1 MVNSMYRGE
10 CVKYLIS
17 FFIILFLISGCS
29 NNTSFE
35 LLKFSV
41 KVGDGGEI
49 GVLDGEKTV
58 RVLES
63 KELTYNFVIKNT
75 GNRPIGGM
83 TADTMINA
91 KIVPKRELIELS
103 EAIMGINLF
112 DDEQRVGGGKSG
124 TPIIEPNEEGQ
135 FSFSFNLG
143 AKENYPEN
151 MKVAPSQ
158 ELIDKIEENAFNA
171 TLHLFVGDKEVASFD
186 LTKLN

>member
-1 MVNSMYRGE
+1 MYRGE

-35 LLKFSV
+35 LLKSSV
-41 KVGDGGEI
+41 EVGDGGAI

-58 RVLES
+58 RTLEF
-63 KELTYNFVIKNT
+63 KNLTYNFVIKNT

-83 TADTMINA
+83 TTDTMINA

-112 DDEQRVGGGKSG
+112 DDEQRVGEGG
-124 TPIIEPNEEGQ
+124 TPILEPNEEGK
-135 FSFSFNLG
+135 FSFSFSLG
-143 AKENYPEN
+143 AKENYQEN
-151 MKVAPSQ
+151 MRVAPSQ
-158 ELIDKIEENAFNA
+158 ELIDKIKENAFNA
-171 TLHLFVGDKEVASFD
+171 TLHLFVGDKEVASYD
-186 LTKLN
+186 LTKFN

>member
-1 MVNSMYRGE
+1 M
-10 CVKYLIS
+10 
-17 FFIILFLISGCS
+17 
-29 NNTSFE
+29 
-35 LLKFSV
+35 
-41 KVGDGGEI
+41 
-49 GVLDGEKTV
+49 
-58 RVLES
+58 
-63 KELTYNFVIKNT
+63 IKNT